1 MSRRVMSKM
10 RVSRRRVMSMMR
22 MIEFEEVVVEDDKMC
37 DEEGMDEGHV
47 EFEVVDEA
55 APWAGVPHK
64 GKGKGSGGARIETD
78 DDGGPFTV
86 VLDIV
91 VRII

>member
-1 MSRRVMSKM
+1 MG
-10 RVSRRRVMSMMR
+10 
-22 MIEFEEVVVEDDKMC
+22 
-37 DEEGMDEGHV
+37 EGSV
-47 EFEVVDEA
+47 QFEVVDHA